1 MTPESLALAKMGIG
15 VGGDILSGFLGGM
28 GTESMGDE
36 LIRAQKQQQGYLD
49 RSYDE
54 ASDLY
59 RPIQQQGMEG
69 FNQLASGVLSGEF
82 ARPDMPEFQYDKT
95 AMDFLDPSRAFQ
107 QAELLRGLEGSQ
119 AFGGKLKSGASMEAL
134 QDRFQDR
141 AMTDYS
147 NAYGRMTGDR
157 DFSYQD
163 YTNQFNNTV
172 NQVND
177 RYNKLSKL
185 ASAGTSATGDLAS
198 LRMGQGR
205 SQAQTAGAIGD
216 VNAQMSQV
224 PYMNLQNIVGGAQ
237 NMGGSLLGAYG
248 KDKPQ
253 TDQTPQIPSN
263 INQIGLGGA
272 GAGAPQ
278 VSSGNLGASIPF
290 PKWQPKPSHSWGP

>member
-1 MTPESLALAKMGIG
+1 MTPEELALAKMGIG

-69 FNQLASGVLSGEF
+69 FNQLASGVLTGQF
-82 ARPDMPEFQYDKT
+82 DRPDMPEFQYNKGVS
-95 AMDFLDPSRAFQ
+95 DFLDPSRAFQ
-107 QAELLRGLEGSQ
+107 QQELLRGLEGSQ

-141 AMTDYS
+141 AMTDYG
-147 NAYGRMTGDR
+147 NAYGRMEGDR
-157 DFSYQD
+157 NFSYQD

-185 ASAGTSATGDLAS
+185 ASAGTSATGNLAS

-216 VNAQMSQV
+216 VNAQTSQV

-237 NMGGSLLGAYG
+237 NMGGSLLGAYSPSPSG
-248 KDKPQ
+248 PPGVA
-253 TDQTPQIPSN
+253 PQIPSDAFN
-263 INQIGLGGA
+263 IGLSGAVGTSRKPTPFGGI
-272 GAGAPQ
+272 P
-278 VSSGNLGASIPF
+278 VSSGNLG
-290 PKWQPKPSHSWGP
+290 